1 MELGA
6 KVAAHRKVLIL
17 SGGLQSPHVGDSFLF
32 TSTRFPCPTNTYTRN
47 LCTDPLH
54 QPGVTEAKQALP
66 LAVFISRLLE
76 GVRQNWAPPA
86 DSAAESPP
94 ASAGDTAPSLGWED
108 PLRGAWQPAPVSLP
122 GEPHGLWPAG
132 LLCPWGCRVRRD
144 LVTKQ
149 RQQCVRIKL
158 CTRRTFKGC
167 S

>member
-76 GVRQNWAPPA
+76 GVVGTGPLLLTQQQRARLPVRGTRLRPWVGKIPGGGHGSQLRYPCLGNPMGCGPPG
-86 DSAAESPP
+86 SSVHGVAES
-94 ASAGDTAPSLGWED
+94 D
-108 PLRGAWQPAPVSLP
+108 
-122 GEPHGLWPAG
+122 
-132 LLCPWGCRVRRD
+132 
-144 LVTKQ
+144 VT
-149 RQQCVRIKL
+149 
-158 CTRRTFKGC
+158 
-167 S
+167 